1 MIILANLLA
10 SQKEWGKA
18 KVTFKRIVTNESARS
33 SQKQYF
39 EEFFRKS
46 RLGMCSEVYLLEEG
60 DSSRELIVRHSTR
73 NGIVFAGMKE
83 CDTEYYK
90 KLVLDFK
97 PIKAICFVT
106 NAQTIDLHN
115 ILN

>member
-18 KVTFKRIVTNESARS
+18 KVTFKSIVTNESARS

-46 RLGMCSEVYLLEEG
+46 QLGMSIEVYLHGKE
-60 DSSRELIVRHSTR
+60 DSSRELIIRHSTK

-83 CDTEYYK
+83 YETEYYK
-90 KLVLDFK
+90 KLVLDFLLM
-97 PIKAICFVT
+97 KAICFGT
-106 NAQTIDLHN
+106 NAQTIDIHN